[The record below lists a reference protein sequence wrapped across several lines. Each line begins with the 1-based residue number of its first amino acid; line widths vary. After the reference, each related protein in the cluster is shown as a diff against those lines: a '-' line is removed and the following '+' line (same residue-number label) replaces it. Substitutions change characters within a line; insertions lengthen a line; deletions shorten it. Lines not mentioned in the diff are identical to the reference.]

1 MRSFRRLH
9 WGTAAFQA
17 MLLPVLATAVPS
29 DHHERPHRSGDGV
42 VVDHDHSHH
51 ADGTVVID
59 HDHSH
64 HAHGTVLIDGDDDR
78 TAADAPGL
86 PAATDRRVGPHAHP
100 PLPVTAHRSATIRP
114 RGRAPPPGRSPRPPP
129 TLS

>member
-29 DHHERPHRSGDGV
+29 DHHERPHRSHDG
-42 VVDHDHSHH
+42 
-51 ADGTVVID
+51 VVID

-64 HAHGTVLIDGDDDR
+64 HAHGTVLIDEDDDR
-78 TAADAPGL
+78 TTADAPGI
-86 PAATDRRVGPHAHP
+86 PSATDRRIGPHAHP
-100 PLPVTAHRSATIRP
+100 PLPVTAHRSTTIRP
-114 RGRAPPPGRSPRPPP
+114 QGRAPPPGRSPRPPP